1 MGLEVVKQ
9 FFKDKSEVLEDIKQ
23 TGYWPTTYVS
33 DPSPALDT
41 HWHDVDI
48 NGYVI
53 KGSTWVRDGVSGE
66 RLSLEAGDKLII
78 PAGALHA
85 EGEVTDSVTY
95 IVACSRAGQLFKL
108 LKMRSPD
115 DPQRPAS

>member
-1 MGLEVVKQ
+1 MGLEVVEQ
-9 FFKDKSEVLEDIKQ
+9 FFKDKYEVLGNIKQ

-41 HWHDVDI
+41 HWDDVDI
-48 NGYVI
+48 NGYVME
-53 KGSTWVRDGVSGE
+53 GSTWVRDGASGE
-66 RLSLEAGDKLII
+66 RLSVEAGDKLII

-85 EGEVTDSVTY
+85 EGEVNDTITY